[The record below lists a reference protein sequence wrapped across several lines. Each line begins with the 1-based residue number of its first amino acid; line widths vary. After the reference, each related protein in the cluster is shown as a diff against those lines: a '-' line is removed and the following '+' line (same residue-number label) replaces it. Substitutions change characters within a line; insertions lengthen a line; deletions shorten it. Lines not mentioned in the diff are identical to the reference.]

1 MIVLQMFLNYR
12 KVLTWE
18 VAAIYKAVLRL
29 KTSQFNSKR
38 KVISSF
44 GSGQPKRGIYAE

>member
-1 MIVLQMFLNYR
+1 MFLNYR

-18 VAAIYKAVLRL
+18 AVAIYKAVLRSE
-29 KTSQFNSKR
+29 TSQFNSKR

-44 GSGQPKRGIYAE
+44 GAGQPKRGIYAV